1 MITSQV
7 GYVKE
12 YAENTEIVILRM
24 YNVQR
29 ETVDNIIAD
38 VTKEFLE
45 WPHSVWRAM
54 LDMRNVQGIIT
65 PYAVSGSRIIMGLRP
80 ELPGRLAVLINNRIA
95 AQVISTAI
103 RVNLNT
109 NRKRLLFA
117 DETDAINWL
126 LK

>member
-1 MITSQV
+1 LDTPQI

-12 YAENTEIVILRM
+12 YTANTEIVILRM

-29 ETVDNIIAD
+29 DTVDAIVAD
-38 VTKEFLE
+38 VKEEFLN
-45 WPHSVWRAM
+45 WPHPVWRAV

-65 PYAVSGSRIIMGLRP
+65 PYAVSGSRVIMNLRP
-80 ELPGRLAVLINNRIA
+80 ELPGRLAVVINNRIA
-95 AQVISTAI
+95 AQIISTTI

-117 DETDAINWL
+117 DENEAINWL